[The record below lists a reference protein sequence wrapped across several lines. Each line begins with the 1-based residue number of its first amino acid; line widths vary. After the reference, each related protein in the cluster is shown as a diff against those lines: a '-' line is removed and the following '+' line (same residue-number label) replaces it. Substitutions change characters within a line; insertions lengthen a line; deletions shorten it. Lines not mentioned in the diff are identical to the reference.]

1 MRFAVLRAGSIF
13 RLFSVSAT
21 LAVIRGSVWP
31 MKSESNP
38 EFEKFTKVM
47 DGLMAVSYQE
57 LQGKLKEHKR
67 QKAKKKRAKQG
78 ASRASKDSS

>member
-1 MRFAVLRAGSIF
+1 
-13 RLFSVSAT
+13 
-21 LAVIRGSVWP
+21 

>member
-1 MRFAVLRAGSIF
+1 
-13 RLFSVSAT
+13 
-21 LAVIRGSVWP
+21 
-31 MKSESNP
+31 MKQESNP

-67 QKAKKKRAKQG
+67 QKAKKKLAKRR
-78 ASRASKDSS
+78 ASRVSKGSA